1 MVFKPS
7 HSARSFHGFTLI
19 ELLVVVAIISLLVSI
34 LLPSLTKAKDL
45 ARLTACAANCRSIG
59 SATHIYAGE
68 NDDSLYDAVTP
79 LPQFYP
85 WNLLL
90 REGGY
95 ATDEVF
101 HCPAHEIVYP
111 TSEKLRSY
119 SINGWITGDDHGFG
133 AKLMTIEEASS
144 YNSAAGML
152 LMHDA
157 WRGVGTTPGAW
168 RENTILERAEN
179 LCYGL
184 WAQNFNGHAEHMPVY
199 LVNGLFL
206 DGHVEP
212 YEHLFASGVY
222 HHHIYPWYFYP
233 YW

>member
-1 MVFKPS
+1 MV
-7 HSARSFHGFTLI
+7 I
-19 ELLVVVAIISLLVSI
+19 AIISLLVSI
-34 LLPSLTKAKDL
+34 LLPSLSKARDL
-45 ARLTACAANCRSIG
+45 ARLTACGANCNGIG
-59 SATHIYAGE
+59 TATHMYAGE

-79 LPQFYP
+79 PPQYYP

-101 HCPAHEIVYP
+101 HCPAHVIEYP
-111 TSEKLRSY
+111 TTEKLRSY
-119 SINGWITGDDHGFG
+119 AVNGWITGNDHGWG
-133 AKLMTIEEASS
+133 AELMTIEKASS

-152 LMHDA
+152 LMHDV
-157 WRGVGTTPGAW
+157 WRGGGTSGVK
-168 RENTILERAEN
+168 RENTILEREDN

-184 WAQNFNGHAEHMPVY
+184 WARNFTGHAEHIPVY

-212 YEHLFASGVY
+212 YEHIFNYGDAVGVSY
-222 HHHIYPWYFYP
+222 HNQIYSWYFYP